1 MLATLLG
8 DRRTTL
14 STVQRALRVYDA
26 VRRPFA
32 LRVQEASRENGI
44 LYTLNYPGLTF
55 DRPVPPVSSV
65 PSVPQSPSHP
75 RQQGH
80 PGHPGQRGRTESEDA
95 AEKLREIRTRVRAN
109 WEWAWK
115 TTIDADLGRALRML
129 DDPAGLPRS

>member
-14 STVQRALRVYDA
+14 PTVQRALRVYDA

-55 DRPVPPVSSV
+55 DRPVPPLSIPPV
-65 PSVPQSPSHP
+65 PSAPAPS
-75 RQQGH
+75 GH
-80 PGHPGQRGRTESEDA
+80 DA

-129 DDPAGLPRS
+129 DDPAGVPRS